1 MKLRVELQAYL
12 QQYSPNDTDLFDY
25 EMPDGSTSGDLIRK
39 LGVPE
44 ELASVII
51 VGDANASSAHVLSDG
66 DNVTIVPP
74 LAGG

>member
-25 EMPDGSTSGDLIRK
+25 EMPDGSTSGDLVRK

-51 VGDANASSAHVLSDG
+51 VSDTNTTMSHPLNDG
-66 DNVTIVPP
+66 DQVTIVPP

>member
-12 QQYSPNDTDLFDY
+12 QQYSPDDISVFEY
-25 EMPDGSTSGDLIRK
+25 EMPDGTTTGDLIRK
-39 LGVPE
+39 LNVPE
-44 ELASVII
+44 DLASVII
-51 VGDANASSAHVLSDG
+51 VGDANTNTAHLLSDG

>member
-12 QQYSPNDTDLFDY
+12 KQYSPDDIDTFDY
-25 EMPDGSTSGDLIRK
+25 ELPDGSLVADLIKK
-39 LGVPE
+39 LRVPE

-51 VGDANASSAHVLSDG
+51 VGNANAGYTHPLADG
-66 DNVTIVPP
+66 DRVTIVPP

>member
-12 QQYSPNDTDLFDY
+12 QQYSPNDTDRFDY
-25 EMPDGSTSGDLIRK
+25 EMPDGATAGDLIRK
-39 LGVPE
+39 LNVPE
-44 ELASVII
+44 DLASVII
-51 VGDANASSAHVLSDG
+51 VGDANTSTAHVLSDG

>member
-12 QQYSPNDTDLFDY
+12 QQYSPNDTDVFDY
-25 EMPDGSTSGDLIRK
+25 EMPDGSTTGDLIHK

-44 ELASVII
+44 DLASVII
-51 VGDANASSAHVLSDG
+51 VSDTNANASHRLNDG
-66 DNVTIVPP
+66 DRITLVPP